1 MINSPNVEL
10 NCITFGAPPIFNI
23 DVKNLIRTL
32 RPNVLPRGLELAFVN
47 EGDPVTRLDAAYS
60 RVLALLYHEAN
71 ADDYGSLGGALEQL
85 GLAITADNT
94 VRLPSHSLFRLG
106 DIVMLVDPEEDE
118 QELELRL
125 YSLEEQ
131 DLDTAL
137 WIDLPAHKMSKYNDY
152 ASTLAAGRIN
162 GRRGWQPEP
171 TGDFGWQP

>member
-1 MINSPNVEL
+1 MMNSPNVEL
-10 NCITFGAPPIFNI
+10 NCITFGAPPIFNN
-23 DVKNLIRTL
+23 DVTNPIRTL
-32 RPNVLPRGLELAFVN
+32 HSNVSPRGLELAFVN

-71 ADDYGSLGGALEQL
+71 DDDYGSLGGALERL

-106 DIVMLVDPEEDE
+106 DIVMLVDPAEDE
-118 QELELRL
+118 PGLRL

-137 WIDLPAHKMSKYNDY
+137 WVDIPAHRMPRYNDC